1 MPSTVSDVFA
11 AADLEPAG
19 VVRWRT
25 PVPESAPGVY
35 IVALTDD
42 LDSTAAARPAAPL
55 ARAALEQ
62 LLAVR
67 PELRMNLAQP
77 DADDIIERLGGFWP
91 GDEVVLYIGLAGQPL
106 RTRVGQYYKTPLGA
120 RRPHA
125 GGWWLKTLA
134 VLDELWVHWSPTP
147 DYARAEKRMLQ
158 AFSRVVSPASRAALL
173 DDQRVMPFANLRGH
187 DDRIKEHRISGAT
200 GDLPGR
206 TAAAAVVPAA
216 RSGASVRRRAPAQSA
231 QLSGPADTPSQ
242 RITAKDYEAGRIR
255 LPAKSKHLLPT
266 ERADV
271 AVNLRGQT
279 LRARW
284 DPRMG
289 PPERSGVL
297 GFGRGKLDGLVGV
310 DETLEVN
317 GLADNAVELR

>member
-42 LDSTAAARPAAPL
+42 LDSTAAARPVAPL

-77 DADDIIERLGGFWP
+77 DADDLIERLGGFWP
-91 GDEVVLYIGLAGQPL
+91 GDEVVLYIGLAGQSL
-106 RTRVGQYYKTPLGA
+106 RRRVGQYYKTPLGA

-134 VLDELWVHWSPTP
+134 VLDELWVHWAPTP
-147 DYARAEKRMLQ
+147 DCAREEKRMLRE
-158 AFSRVVSPASRAALL
+158 FSRAVSPASRAALL
-173 DDQRVMPFANLRGH
+173 DDQRVTPFANLRGH

-216 RSGASVRRRAPAQSA
+216 PGKGLDRCERD
-231 QLSGPADTPSQ
+231 SGPSCETKL
-242 RITAKDYEAGRIR
+242 RTTEAGCRWEACGVPWVPEFFSAPR
-255 LPAKSKHLLPT
+255 CSAYWTST
-266 ERADV
+266 DASASERCPSSTA
-271 AVNLRGQT
+271 
-279 LRARW
+279 
-284 DPRMG
+284 
-289 PPERSGVL
+289 
-297 GFGRGKLDGLVGV
+297 
-310 DETLEVN
+310 
-317 GLADNAVELR
+317 